1 MNEYFFYNDMLN
13 YYDSIN
19 ILDYLLQNLIFF
31 LSLIIQLMQQA
42 LFRDISSYI
51 FLAISSCY
59 YHYQHFLLQI
69 LRYYMLSDIESI

>member
-19 ILDYLLQNLIFF
+19 ILNYLLQNLIFF
-31 LSLIIQLMQQA
+31 LSLNIQLMQQA

-51 FLAISSCY
+51 YIFSY
-59 YHYQHFLLQI
+59 
-69 LRYYMLSDIESI
+69 